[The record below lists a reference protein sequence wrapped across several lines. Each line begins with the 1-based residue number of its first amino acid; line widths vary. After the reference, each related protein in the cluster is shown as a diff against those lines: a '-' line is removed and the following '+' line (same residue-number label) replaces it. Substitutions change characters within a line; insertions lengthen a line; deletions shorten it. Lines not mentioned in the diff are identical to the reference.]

1 MSSDIFKHKN
11 GPFTCKIPCKIPYF
25 FPAPDELDIF
35 GRPRR
40 ASGSDYFPSSEGA
53 NYFRDND
60 IVINAAN
67 PRICYN
73 ETVYE
78 DILNE
83 PTEYYGLTL
92 IVFKE
97 NPDDDDARIRPG
109 YDTAVVRIV
118 DNDGRVYVC
127 LYHQIVSPTEQTIS
141 IDRVW
146 HYVYSIHY
154 TQCHVYLLLSSL

>member
-1 MSSDIFKHKN
+1 M
-11 GPFTCKIPCKIPYF
+11 
-25 FPAPDELDIF
+25 
-35 GRPRR
+35 R
-40 ASGSDYFPSSEGA
+40 ASGSDYSSSSEGD
-53 NYFRDND
+53 NYFRNND

-73 ETVYE
+73 ETVYY

-97 NPDDDDARIRPG
+97 NPYDDDAQIRPG

-118 DNDGRVYVC
+118 DNDGRMYIC
-127 LYHQIVSPTEQTIS
+127 CHRIVLPTEQASLRIQYTEF
-141 IDRVW
+141 R
-146 HYVYSIHY
+146 HYMCI
-154 TQCHVYLLLSSL
+154 